1 MSGYHPKADT
11 AYISLDMAIF
21 GLMHF
26 LDPVAPDCTFLFPKT
41 LQYIVMQTLGRSTI
55 ALWRIAWTNSQPL
68 NG

>member
-21 GLMHF
+21 GLMHL

-41 LQYIVMQTLGRSTI
+41 LQYIVMQTLGR
-55 ALWRIAWTNSQPL
+55 
-68 NG
+68 